1 MTRSK
6 IQDCRV
12 FFGGVL
18 FISTLA
24 VSFPAFSQIKPVDA
38 RIDSVLAMM
47 TLEEKVGQMNQYNG
61 FWDATGPQ
69 PTATDAA
76 AKVRLLRA
84 GGLGSV
90 LNVQGP
96 SQVRALQTVAGAE
109 TRLGIPLLFGS
120 DVVHGYRTQFP
131 IPLGEA
137 ASWDL
142 NLMRRTARAAALEA
156 TADGLNWTFAPMVD
170 VSRDPRWGRVMEGAG
185 EDPWLG
191 ARAAEARVQGFQ
203 GADLPRGLKSPGALA
218 ACAKHFAGYG
228 FVEGGRDYNTVDF
241 SDYTLWNTVLPPF
254 RAAADAGVSTFM
266 NAFTTVNGTPATAHP
281 ELVPRILNDAW
292 KFPGFVVSD
301 WGSIVEMVAHGQ
313 AVDLRHASELAA
325 NAGCSMDMES
335 SGYTQFLVE
344 LVRSGK
350 VSESVVNDA
359 VRRILRV
366 KFSLGL
372 MDAHYL
378 QQFRGKSGNVAQ
390 GGSKGAKGR
399 STSTKRSAPAGA
411 SPAPENATALALEA
425 AIKSFVLL
433 ENRSLLPL
441 STQKRVALVGPMA
454 QEKNGPLGNWRA
466 QATPNSAVSLEE
478 GLRPLWQDRLVTR
491 RGPVGW
497 TGTEAF
503 HAELAINSTDTSG
516 WAAALRAAA
525 QAEVAVVAVGEHGLL
540 SGEGRSR
547 ALPNL
552 PGLQEEFLRAVLRV
566 QPRTV
571 AVVFAGR
578 PLLLPDDLRAQLGAL
593 LWVWQPGSQSGN
605 AVAQVLSG
613 QAQPQGR
620 LPMTFPRSVGQIPTY
635 AGQYTTGRPGPQAEV
650 FWSHWTDLPNAPAYP
665 FGYGLS
671 YSTVEYGV
679 PSAEVVSDATS
690 KEQEVVFRVDLKN
703 SGSVRTVETAQVY
716 AALAPNGQGVSPG
729 RRLVGFAQVVL
740 DPGAVQTAEI
750 RVSARDLARYSAD
763 GQELPLTGTHRAW
776 VVPHAAASGE
786 SVTFKLP

>member
-1 MTRSK
+1 MTRSN

-18 FISTLA
+18 FFSTLTIA
-24 VSFPAFSQIKPVDA
+24 FPAFSQIKPVDA
-38 RIDSVLAMM
+38 RVDSVLAMM

-96 SQVRALQTVAGAE
+96 SQVRALQTVAVGE

-203 GADLPRGLKSPGALA
+203 GADLPRGLKSSGALA

-254 RAAADAGVSTFM
+254 RAAADAGVATFM

-281 ELVPRILNDAW
+281 DLVPRILNDAW

-301 WGSIVEMVAHGQ
+301 WGSMVEMVAHGHAQ
-313 AVDLRHASELAA
+313 DLRHASELAA

-372 MDAHYL
+372 LDAHYL
-378 QQFRGKSGNVAQ
+378 QQFRVK
-390 GGSKGAKGR
+390 GSKGAK
-399 STSTKRSAPAGA
+399 SNKRSAPAGA
-411 SPAPENATALALEA
+411 SPSPAPENVTSLALEA

-433 ENRSLLPL
+433 ENRALLPL
-441 STQKRVALVGPMA
+441 STQTRVALVGPMA
-454 QEKNGPLGNWRA
+454 LEKNGPLGNWRA
-466 QATPNSAVSLEE
+466 QAAPNSAVSLEE

-566 QPRTV
+566 QPKTV

-578 PLLLPDDLRAQLGAL
+578 PLILPDDLRAQLGAL

-613 QAQPQGR
+613 KAQPQGR

-635 AGQYTTGRPGPQAEV
+635 AGQYTTGRPGPQTEV

-665 FGYGLS
+665 FGYGLG
-671 YSTVEYGV
+671 YSAVKYGV
-679 PSAEVVSDATS
+679 PFAEVVSDGTT
-690 KEQEVVFRVDLKN
+690 EQVIFRVELKN

-716 AALAPNGQGVSPG
+716 VSLAANGQGVSPG
-729 RRLVGFAQVVL
+729 RRLVGFAQVAL
-740 DPGAVQTAEI
+740 EPGAVQTAEI
-750 RVSARDLARYSAD
+750 RVSARDLVRY
-763 GQELPLTGTHRAW
+763 GTEGRILPLTGTHRAW
-776 VVPHAAASGE
+776 VVPHAAASGD
-786 SVTFKLP
+786 SVTFKIP